1 MMLIRYLTQI
11 GRYFLM
17 WKEVF
22 RKPVKWSVMRGLILK
37 EIDSLI
43 IESLG
48 IVAFISFFVGGVVAI
63 QTALN
68 LTNPLIPKYL
78 IGFATRQSVILEFAP
93 TFISIIMAGKMGSF
107 ITSSI
112 GTMRVTEQI
121 DALEVMGVNS
131 LNYLVFPKIIALLL
145 YPFIIGIA
153 MFLGILG
160 GWIAAVYGGFGASS
174 DFIGGI
180 QMEFIPFH
188 IAYAFI
194 KTFVFALI
202 LATIPS
208 FHGYYMKGGAL
219 EVGKASTVSFVWTSV
234 TIILVNYILTQLLL
248 AS

>member
-1 MMLIRYLTQI
+1 MMLIRYLSQI

-17 WKEVF
+17 LQEIFK
-22 RKPVKWSVMRGLILK
+22 KPTKWSVMRNLIFK
-37 EIDSLI
+37 EIDDLVI
-43 IESLG
+43 DSLG
-48 IVAFISFFVGGVVAI
+48 IVSFISFFVGGVVSI

-131 LNYLVFPKIIALLL
+131 LNYLVFPKLIALLL
-145 YPFIIGIA
+145 YPFVIGLS

-160 GWIAAVYGGFGASS
+160 GWLAAVYGGFATVDEFMTGLQA
-174 DFIGGI
+174 
-180 QMEFIPFH
+180 EFIPFH
-188 IAYAFI
+188 VTYAFI
-194 KTFVFALI
+194 KTFVFAFL

-234 TIILVNYILTQLLL
+234 VIILCNYILTQLLL
-248 AS
+248 TN

>member
-1 MMLIRYLTQI
+1 MMLIRYISQI
-11 GRYFLM
+11 GKYFMM
-17 WKEVF
+17 WGEIFK
-22 RKPVKWSVMRGLILK
+22 KPTKWSVMKVLIYK
-37 EIDSLI
+37 EIDDLI
-43 IESLG
+43 IGSLG

-93 TFISIIMAGKMGSF
+93 TFISVIMAGKMGSF

-131 LNYLVFPKIIALLL
+131 LNYLVFPKLMALLL
-145 YPFIIGIA
+145 YPFLIGIS
-153 MFLGILG
+153 MFIGILG
-160 GWIAAVYGGFGASS
+160 GYIAAVYGGFGTEA
-174 DFIGGI
+174 DFVSGL
-180 QMEFIPFH
+180 QQKFIPFH

-194 KTFVFALI
+194 KTFIFGLL

-219 EVGKASTVSFVWTSV
+219 EVGKASTVSFVWASV
-234 TIILVNYILTQLLL
+234 SIIAVNYILTQLLL
-248 AS
+248 T